1 MEFVSSRM
9 TSLEDLLKARTQCF
23 INCKFINR
31 EFRPSSGIQTFGNK
45 KILSCFIARA
55 LVS

>member
-45 KILSCFIARA
+45 KILSCFIVPA